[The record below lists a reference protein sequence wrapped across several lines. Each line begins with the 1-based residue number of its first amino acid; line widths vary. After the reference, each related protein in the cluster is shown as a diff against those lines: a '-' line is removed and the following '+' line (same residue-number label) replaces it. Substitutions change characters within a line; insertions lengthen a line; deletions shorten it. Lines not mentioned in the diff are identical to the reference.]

1 MHGTLRRQHIGRPAR
16 ARRLREISK
25 ETHGILLKAHTG
37 DGETEAF
44 TIDFASIEF
53 NYNPIAEDELE
64 TNAAIGV
71 QGHRDG
77 SCGLARSTPMSRWRQ
92 MATK

>member
-64 TNAAIGV
+64 EMLQSVFKAIGMGRAV
-71 QGHRDG
+71 
-77 SCGLARSTPMSRWRQ
+77 SR
-92 MATK
+92 AAPP

>member
-1 MHGTLRRQHIGRPAR
+1 MEPCADNISGDRRGPGVFAKSPKKLT
-16 ARRLREISK
+16 ASY
-25 ETHGILLKAHTG
+25 KAHTG

-64 TNAAIGV
+64 EMLQSVFKAIGMGRAV
-71 QGHRDG
+71 
-77 SCGLARSTPMSRWRQ
+77 SR
-92 MATK
+92 AAPP